1 MNHPSGSTF
10 RTTTDPRTAA
20 DFRTDTDLRTGHRS
34 GTRHRAGAGGVWPE
48 LPELPELVAA
58 ECAAEAAASGE
69 DPEELQQAVW
79 LRWLE
84 SGGGG
89 ADGGARAAGRPAQSG
104 PAVTSVPSV
113 QAVPSARWVRGAVRA
128 ESRRA
133 RRRRNREA
141 PLPEAGF
148 AEEPSAEA
156 VVLAAERWRLLA
168 EAVAGLPGPCPEV
181 LRTLFSGR
189 DLTYAEAAGELGMSQ
204 GSLGPVRSRCLGCLR
219 TMLAASDCGT

>member
-1 MNHPSGSTF
+1 M
-10 RTTTDPRTAA
+10 
-20 DFRTDTDLRTGHRS
+20 
-34 GTRHRAGAGGVWPE
+34 PE
-48 LPELPELVAA
+48 LPELMAA

-84 SGGGG
+84 SSPGT
-89 ADGGARAAGRPAQSG
+89 DSEARAAGRPAQSV

-113 QAVPSARWVRGAVRA
+113 QAVPSARWVRSAVRA

-148 AEEPSAEA
+148 AQEPSAEA